1 MSEVQNPYS
10 AANSVP
16 SVTQHS
22 ASHCGASCVF
32 LFVMKQDIQLNVRL
46 PSALR
51 SEIDRAAAKAD
62 RSAGYL
68 VRQILERWAEREQ
81 RPEAAA

>member
-1 MSEVQNPYS
+1 
-10 AANSVP
+10 
-16 SVTQHS
+16 
-22 ASHCGASCVF
+22 
-32 LFVMKQDIQLNVRL
+32 MKQDIQLNVRL